1 MFFDDI
7 LEVNSNKGE
16 TMKNKLLALV
26 LASGAFFSAAQAEFF
41 IGVDAGYTAVGYA
54 GNNPDKGSAS
64 FKTVSTSTISNAFNN
79 NPEGFLFNLTLG
91 TEHFFGKY
99 FGLRWDAGLGYS
111 SVLTYLGLTDKKYY
125 IKHREDALVSVL
137 DFDLI
142 VNFVD
147 RGKFSFGVFGGVGA
161 DHRYSF
167 SSGVNSLGLVGRAG
181 VTTRLGK
188 NNRFEIFTK
197 LPFAT
202 LAVEDD
208 KGKTVL
214 APRSD
219 VTVGASYKYIF

>member
-1 MFFDDI
+1 
-7 LEVNSNKGE
+7 
-16 TMKNKLLALV
+16 MKNKLLALV
-26 LASGAFFSAAQAEFF
+26 LASGTFFSVAQAEFF
-41 IGVDAGYTAVGYA
+41 IGVDAGYTAKGYS
-54 GNNPDKGSAS
+54 GNNPNKGSVS
-64 FKTVSTSTISNAFNN
+64 FKTVSTSAISDAFNN

-91 TEHFFGKY
+91 TEHFFGRY

-111 SVLTYLGLTDKKYY
+111 SVLTSLGTVKNDANGHYY
-125 IKHREDALVSVL
+125 AKHREDALVSVL

-147 RGKFSFGVFGGVGA
+147 RGKFSFGVFGGAGL
-161 DHRYSF
+161 DYRYALDSK
-167 SSGVNSLGLVGRAG
+167 VNALGFVGRAG

-202 LAVEDD
+202 LAAADD
-208 KGKTVL
+208 SGKHKVSPL
-214 APRSD
+214 SD